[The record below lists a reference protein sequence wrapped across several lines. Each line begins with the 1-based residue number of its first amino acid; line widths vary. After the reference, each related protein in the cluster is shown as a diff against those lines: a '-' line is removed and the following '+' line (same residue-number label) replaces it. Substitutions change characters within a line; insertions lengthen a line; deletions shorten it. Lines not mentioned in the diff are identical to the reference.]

1 MKKINLENLAPKIL
15 GLLLGTLI
23 TLKLIGYINWSWWW
37 VLLPLWG
44 GFVLAVVLMLFA
56 GIIIAIQKN
65 KSKFNTNIFKILFII
80 KNS

>member
-37 VLLPLWG
+37 VTLPLWG
-44 GFVLAVVLMLFA
+44 GFVLAIVLMLFA

-65 KSKFNTNIFKILFII
+65 KSKFK
-80 KNS
+80 K

>member
-37 VLLPLWG
+37 VTLPLWG
-44 GFVLAVVLMLFA
+44 GFVLAIVLMLFA

-65 KSKFNTNIFKILFII
+65 KSKI
-80 KNS
+80 KK

>member
-1 MKKINLENLAPKIL
+1 MKKLNIESLAPKIL

-37 VLLPLWG
+37 VTLPLWG
-44 GFVLAVVLMLFA
+44 GFVLAIVLMLFA

-65 KSKFNTNIFKILFII
+65 KSKFK
-80 KNS
+80 K